1 MAIAQENIKRLFEPF
16 YSGRSGGLGL
26 GLTTTRSILNS
37 HGIHFDVHSELGVG
51 TTFRLLFPQEVLVKG
66 LMAQDV

>member
-37 HGIHFDVHSELGVG
+37 HGIHFDG
-51 TTFRLLFPQEVLVKG
+51 TANWAWAPRSGCCSRKRCW
-66 LMAQDV
+66 